1 MSIAIVIAVLAVLV
15 VVHESGHFLAA
26 RFQGIHVNRFSI
38 GFGPA
43 LWKYQGSQT
52 EYAVRLFPL
61 GGFVGFPDN
70 DEESTIPDDDPNLL
84 KNRPI
89 ADRAIVMSAGVAA
102 NLIFAYLILVLMT
115 LSVGVGNVDRAGV
128 QISVNNPESPA
139 AIAGL
144 REGDVVIAA
153 DGINFGKSLKTLEQF
168 QALIAANSNQS
179 VDLKVE
185 RGAKILDL
193 SVIPVGEVGKGK
205 IGVKLN
211 FTGKPFRRPVANLV
225 EALTVAAEDFE
236 NLIVMTFK
244 GLGQLVTNFQGTA
257 SQVAG
262 PVAIV
267 AMGSQLVKSDF
278 SSIFDFTAIIS
289 INLAVM
295 NILPLPALDGG
306 QLAFLL
312 IEALRGGKP
321 LPEKFQETV
330 MQGGLVLLLS
340 LGVVMIFK
348 DSIGLIRQ
356 SLSM

>member
-1 MSIAIVIAVLAVLV
+1 MSIAIVIAVLAILV
-15 VVHESGHFLAA
+15 IVHESGHFLAA
-26 RFQGIHVNRFSI
+26 RLQGIHVNRFSI

-43 LWKYQGSQT
+43 IWKYQGSQT
-52 EYAVRLFPL
+52 EYALRLFPL
-61 GGFVGFPDN
+61 GGYVGFPDN

-89 ADRAIVMSAGVAA
+89 GDRAIVISAGVAA
-102 NLIFAYLILVLMT
+102 NLVFAYLVLVLMT
-115 LSVGVGNVDRAGV
+115 LSVGVGSVENAGV
-128 QISVNNPESPA
+128 KISVNGADVPA

-144 REGDVVIAA
+144 KEGDIVLAA
-153 DGINFGKSLKTLEQF
+153 DGVNFGRSLKTLEQF
-168 QALIAANSNQS
+168 QAVIASKPDQP
-179 VDLKVE
+179 VDLKVQ
-185 RGAKILDL
+185 RGEKLLDIN
-193 SVIPVGEVGKGK
+193 VIPIGVDGKGK
-205 IGVKLN
+205 IGVKLG

-225 EALTVAAEDFE
+225 EALAIAAEDFQ
-236 NLIVMTFK
+236 NLIVMTVS
-244 GLGQLVTNFQGTA
+244 GLGQLVTNFENTA
-257 SQVAG
+257 SKVAG

-289 INLAVM
+289 INLAII

-321 LPEKFQETV
+321 LPEKFQATV
-330 MQGGLVLLLS
+330 MQGGLVLLLG

-356 SLSM
+356 TLSM

>member
-1 MSIAIVIAVLAVLV
+1 MSIAVVIAVLAVLV
-15 VVHESGHFLAA
+15 IVHELGHFLAA
-26 RFQGIHVNRFSI
+26 RLQGIHVNRFSI

-52 EYAVRLFPL
+52 EYALRLFPL

-89 ADRAIVMSAGVAA
+89 GDRAIVISAGVAA
-102 NLIFAYLILVLMT
+102 NLIFAYLVLVLMT
-115 LSVGVGNVDRAGV
+115 VSVGVGSVDQPGV
-128 QISVNNPESPA
+128 KISVNNPDSPA

-144 REGDVVIAA
+144 QEGDVVLSA
-153 DGINFGKSLKTLEQF
+153 DSINFGKSLKTLDQF
-168 QALIAANSNQS
+168 QTLIASKANQPL
-179 VDLKVE
+179 DLKVKRSE
-185 RGAKILDL
+185 QILDL
-193 SVIPVGEVGKGK
+193 SVTPLGDKGKSK
-205 IGVKLN
+205 IGVRLS
-211 FTGKPFRRPVANLV
+211 FVGKPYRRPVANFG
-225 EALTVAAEDFE
+225 EALAIAAEDFQ
-236 NLIVMTFK
+236 NLVVLTVK
-244 GLGQLVTNFQGTA
+244 GLVQLATNFENTA

-267 AMGSQLVKSDF
+267 AMGSELVKSDF
-278 SSIFDFTAIIS
+278 KSIFDFTAIIS
-289 INLAVM
+289 INLAII

-312 IEALRGGKP
+312 IEAVRGGKP

-330 MQGGLVLLLS
+330 MQGGLVLLLG

-348 DSIGLIRQ
+348 DSFNLIKQ

>member
-1 MSIAIVIAVLAVLV
+1 MSIALVIAVLAVLV

-26 RFQGIHVNRFSI
+26 RLQGIHVNRFSV

-43 LWKYQGSQT
+43 LWKYQGSRT
-52 EYAVRLFPL
+52 EYALRLFPL

-70 DEESTIPDDDPNLL
+70 DEESTIPDDDPDLL

-89 ADRAIVMSAGVAA
+89 ADRAIVMIAGVAA
-102 NLIFAYLILVLMT
+102 NLIFAYLVLLLMT
-115 LSVGVGNVDRAGV
+115 LSVGVGNVEQAGV
-128 QISVNNPESPA
+128 RISVSPESPA

-144 REGDVVIAA
+144 RDGDVVVAA
-153 DGINFGKSLKTLEQF
+153 DGINFGKSLKTLDQF
-168 QALIAANSNQS
+168 QALIASKSNQ
-179 VDLKVE
+179 VLGLKVE
-185 RGAKILDL
+185 RNEKILD
-193 SVIPVGEVGKGK
+193 VHVKPIGDRGKGK
-205 IGVKLN
+205 IGVRLS

-225 EALTVAAEDFE
+225 EAVTVASEDFQ
-236 NLIVMTFK
+236 NLILMTFK

-330 MQGGLVLLLS
+330 MQGGLVLLLG

-348 DSIGLIRQ
+348 DSIGLFRQ